1 MEQSITLLHRA
12 LEHQQQKELARRLG
26 VATSTLSKAK
36 ERGSLSP
43 SLAGAIAI
51 ELEEPA
57 EHWIA
62 VAGLEQERA
71 SGIREKVIRHLARIT
86 KLYFCNVTLI
96 QRPLFSARC
105 I

>member
-12 LEHQQQKELARRLG
+12 LEGKQQKDLAKRLG

-51 ELEEPA
+51 ELHEPA

-71 SGIREKVIRHLARIT
+71 SSVREKVIRHLTRLT
-86 KLYFCNVTLI
+86 KLYWRNLNFS
-96 QRPLFSARC
+96 QRPRFSARW